1 MKLVEVV
8 DLTDDAPIPTPAQ
21 EPPVEEE
28 VSRVASCFTGRAVLW
43 DTTLCRNN
51 SSTLSLNHSRT
62 TLGGLVAE

>member
-1 MKLVEVV
+1 
-8 DLTDDAPIPTPAQ
+8 
-21 EPPVEEE
+21 
-28 VSRVASCFTGRAVLW
+28 VLW